1 MSSGS
6 WLAYGAGLAGVRDE
20 PDLAGDVVVLVE
32 GLAVILNTIKAY
44 AWQASAAI
52 LFVVLCGVGFK
63 LVRATLDLSTA
74 RTALATEQR
83 DRANENTERMRV
95 ALEDAR
101 ETFRKGEI
109 HARNQQEIADAHAA
123 QEKRRLAR
131 LAAAAADGE
140 RLRDQVRTY
149 AATCGG
155 GEADSPAAALQHCR
169 DRAAALGKLLGEAD
183 GLAEA
188 FAGAAEQHADEVRT
202 LKRVIENDRALLP
215 PPGGVGLKPPP
226 LPIATH
232 NES

>member
-1 MSSGS
+1 MIYTH
-6 WLAYGAGLAGVRDE
+6 LIAA
-20 PDLAGDVVVLVE
+20 
-32 GLAVILNTIKAY
+32 AVA
-44 AWQASAAI
+44 
-52 LFVVLCGVGFK
+52 
-63 LVRATLDLSTA
+63 
-74 RTALATEQR
+74 ALAAWVFQDARMDSAVAKLKATHAAQE
-83 DRANENTERMRV
+83 TERHRV

-140 RLRDQVRTY
+140 RLRYQVAEF

-155 GEADSPAAALQHCR
+155 GEADSPAAALQRCR
-169 DRAAALGKLLGEAD
+169 DRAAALGHLLGEAD

-215 PPGGVGLKPPP
+215 PPGGVGPKPPP
-226 LPIATH
+226 IPSRLL
-232 NES
+232 

>member
-1 MSSGS
+1 MATATAKNARP
-6 WLAYGAGLAGVRDE
+6 WNE
-20 PDLAGDVVVLVE
+20 PHPDSHVAVLVE
-32 GLAVILNTIKAY
+32 GVAVILNTIKAY
-44 AWQASAAI
+44 IWQALAAI
-52 LFVVLCGVGFK
+52 LFVALCAAGFK
-63 LVRATLDLSTA
+63 LVGAMHDRDTA

-95 ALEDAR
+95 ALDDAR

-109 HARNQQEIADAHAA
+109 HARNQQEISDAHFA
-123 QEKRRLAR
+123 QEKHRLAR

-140 RLRDQVRTY
+140 RLRKQVIEY

-169 DRAAALGKLLGEAD
+169 DRAATLGVLYGEAD
-183 GLAEA
+183 SQAEA

-215 PPGGVGLKPPP
+215 PSGVGLKPPP
-226 LPIATH
+226 RPVAGSTH
-232 NES
+232 